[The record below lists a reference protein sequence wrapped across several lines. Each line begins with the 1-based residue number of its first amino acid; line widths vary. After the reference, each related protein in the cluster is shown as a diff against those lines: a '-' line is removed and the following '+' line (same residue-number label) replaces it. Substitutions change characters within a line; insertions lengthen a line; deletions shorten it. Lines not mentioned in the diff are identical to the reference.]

1 MKPCIPQL
9 PSIPDPSSSQEA
21 LVNNWKSLPPQI
33 KYRTVSHTHAA
44 QKFAK
49 KEQLKQTQQRRVQK
63 SIKKATSV
71 LHKSN
76 KKDQKTTPPPD
87 NKADNALLPGQA
99 DESLSLGLEDI
110 FDTKF
115 WKEDMG
121 DFDLVLDQI
130 QQEPLNQNFRNRP

>member
-49 KEQLKQTQQRRVQK
+49 KEQLKATQRRRVQK
-63 SIKKATSV
+63 SVKKATSV
-71 LHKSN
+71 IHNSN
-76 KKDQKTTPPPD
+76 KKTSEDGNTPTRQQCQTH
-87 NKADNALLPGQA
+87 ALHAQP
-99 DESLSLGLEDI
+99 
-110 FDTKF
+110 
-115 WKEDMG
+115 
-121 DFDLVLDQI
+121 
-130 QQEPLNQNFRNRP
+130 NR